1 MMEPIKN
8 QPTKENVINIG
19 ENVDKRE
26 LLYMVNENV
35 NLSQWKK
42 IQTLLKK
49 LRIEQTY
56 DSRILLLGI
65 SKGIKTRS

>member
-1 MMEPIKN
+1 MMESIKN

-19 ENVDKRE
+19 ENVEKRE

-42 IQTLLKK
+42 IQMLLKK